1 LNTPEI
7 KGALHTQALNLFQIV
22 WRQIGQV
29 IGAENFPPLDGAT
42 HVAYITTQVA
52 EIGSAR

>member
-7 KGALHTQALNLFQIV
+7 KGALHTQALNVFQIV